1 MIIKEFLNGIK
12 STEMFVIK
20 KDVIYFLSSRLQKSI
35 FVLKW

>member
-20 KDVIYFLSSRLQKSI
+20 KDVIYFCQVDCKKVYLS
-35 FVLKW
+35 